1 MSVLAYT
8 RTARLSARTLA
19 LLLFG
24 AVFGLPLAML
34 ALAALAG
41 QWNGILPGPLTLR
54 HLAGLAAGAQGEAL
68 WHSVATGL
76 LAATAAVLLGTAG
89 ALAAR
94 RLGRGAKRA
103 LDALFFLPIALPSA
117 AIGLAL
123 LVAFS
128 RRPVLLNGTV
138 ALVVIAHVV
147 LVTAYAYANAEAGL
161 AAIPQGLEEMADSL
175 GATPG
180 LVLRSVTLPLLAPHL
195 LAAFALGFALSMG
208 EIGATIMLYPPQWV
222 TAPVRIFALTDRGQV
237 FAGAALGVALL
248 AATFCVLVLLDRRRH
263 RSTV

>member
-8 RTARLSARTLA
+8 RTAKLSARGAA
-19 LLLFG
+19 LLIFG
-24 AVFGLPLAML
+24 LIFGLPLAML

-41 QWNGILPGPLTLR
+41 QWNGILPAALTLR
-54 HLAGLAAGAQGEAL
+54 HLAGLAGGAQGEAL

-76 LAATAAVLLGTAG
+76 LASAIAVLLGTAG

-94 RLGRGAKRA
+94 RLTSGWKRL
-103 LDALFFLPIALPSA
+103 LDGLFFLPIALPSA

-128 RRPVLLNGTV
+128 RKPVLLNGTV

-147 LVTAYAYANAEAGL
+147 LVTAYAYATAEAGL
-161 AAIPQGLEEMADSL
+161 AAMPPGLEEMADSL
-175 GATPG
+175 GARPG
-180 LVLRSVTLPLLAPHL
+180 LVQRSVTLPLLAPHL

-222 TAPVRIFALTDRGQV
+222 TAPVRIFALTDRGDV
-237 FAGAALGVALL
+237 FAGAALGIALL
-248 AATFCVLVLLDRRRH
+248 ACTFLVLVLLDRRR
-263 RSTV
+263 RAA

>member
-1 MSVLAYT
+1 MISVLAFT
-8 RTARLSARTLA
+8 RTARITVRGAV

-24 AVFGLPLAML
+24 AIFGLPLAML

-41 QWNGILPGPLTLR
+41 QWNGILPAPLTLR
-54 HLAGLAAGAQGEAL
+54 HLAGLVDGAQGEAL

-76 LAATAAVLLGTAG
+76 FASSVAVLLGTAG

-94 RLGRGAKRA
+94 RLGPRTRRL
-103 LDALFFLPIALPSA
+103 LDGLFFLPIALPSA

-161 AAIPQGLEEMADSL
+161 AAIPPALEEMADSL
-175 GATPG
+175 GAGPG

-237 FAGAALGVALL
+237 FAGAALGSAVL
-248 AATFCVLVLLDRRRH
+248 ACTFCVLLLLDRRRH
-263 RSTV
+263 GR